1 MKLIAYLFRSIAL
14 AAVVAAPTFAYSE
27 SGYPS
32 KPVKLIVPYPAGGST
47 DVVARKL
54 GQAIADGWK
63 QPVIVD
69 NRGGASGMIGLEA
82 AARSDKDGYT
92 IVMSATGPQAINVGL
107 FPKINYDP
115 VKDFEPILQTAIF
128 PLLMV
133 APANAP
139 YRNVMEFISW
149 AGVNKGTVNFCS
161 IGTGS
166 PSHLAGELF
175 ASMTKLQMTHVPYR
189 GSSPALVDLMGGI
202 CNVMFDSALT
212 AGPHVRSG
220 KLKLLAVGTDS
231 RMTAFP
237 SVPTVSESGV
247 PGFTAYTWTALFAPS
262 GTPAPIVEKIRV
274 NAAKAIAS
282 PDFRALLEAQ
292 GAIPGTGGGP
302 ELAAFL
308 KSEIEKSSKL
318 IKERGIKPE

>member
-1 MKLIAYLFRSIAL
+1 MSIIARIGRIVAL
-14 AAVVAAPTFAYSE
+14 AAVVASPALAHSD
-27 SGYPS
+27 SVYPS

-47 DVVARKL
+47 DVVSRKL

-92 IVMSATGPQAINVGL
+92 IVMSATGPHAINVGL

-115 VKDFEPILQTAIF
+115 VKDFEPIMQTAIF

-133 APANAP
+133 APADAP
-139 YRNVMEFISW
+139 YRNVMDFISW
-149 AGVNKGTVNFCS
+149 ARANTGRVNFCS

-175 ASMTKLQMTHVPYR
+175 ASMTKLQITHVPYR
-189 GSSPALVDLMGGI
+189 GSAPAIVDLIGGV

-212 AGPHVRSG
+212 AGPQVRSG

-231 RMTAFP
+231 RMAAYPTM
-237 SVPTVSESGV
+237 PTVTESGV

-262 GTPAPIVEKIRV
+262 GTPAVIVEKIRA
-274 NAAKAIAS
+274 NASKAVAS

-308 KSEIEKSSKL
+308 KSEIERYSRL